1 MTAETREPRAV
12 GAEGAALLGG
22 TAVVPRQG
30 TESLTGVTR
39 HDLLAHQQAHGS
51 RPSYLGRTAELV
63 DALEQVRLTGRGG
76 GHFPVAAK
84 WRSVL
89 TAGRAGRVVVN
100 GAEGEPGSAKDAVL
114 LQTRPHLV
122 LDGLVSAMEAV
133 GAADGVVWLHAGAD
147 ATARSVRTALAERAA
162 AGLGD
167 PPVRV
172 LLAPD
177 RYLSGEATGIIRT
190 LEGGPTLPRFV
201 RDPAR
206 PWSDGHPP
214 VLVQNAETMGR
225 IGLVALHGADAY
237 RPTSLVT
244 VVSVTHRVVT
254 EVGSDVTIGDLVAAA
269 WTSPD
274 GLAPTAVLLG
284 GYGGSWVPWSTAQGL
299 RLDVDALR
307 AEGLSIGAGLIGPLP
322 ASACGLE
329 ESARLVRY
337 LAGQSARQ
345 CGPCVFG
352 LPAVADL
359 ALDLSAGTLSSA
371 GRRRLRTFMQ
381 EISGRGACR
390 HPDGALRMLT
400 SALTVF
406 SADVEQHRRGRTC
419 EAPAYAVLPIPEED
433 TRVRRA

>member
-1 MTAETREPRAV
+1 MITGSRAS
-12 GAEGAALLGG
+12 GAPVAGALLVDGA
-22 TAVVPRQG
+22 AVVPRLG
-30 TESLTGVTR
+30 TESLNGVAR
-39 HDLLAHQQAHGS
+39 ADLRAHRAAHGA
-51 RPSYLGRTAELV
+51 RASYAGRCDELV
-63 DALEQVRLTGRGG
+63 ADLETIRLTGRGG

-89 TAGRAGRVVVN
+89 AAGRAGRVVVN
-100 GAEGEPGSAKDAVL
+100 AAEGEPGSAKDAVL

-122 LDGLVSAMEAV
+122 LDGLASAVEAV
-133 GAADGVVWLHAGAD
+133 GAAEGVVWLHTGAE
-147 ATARSVRTALAERAA
+147 ATARSVRAALAERAE
-162 AGLGD
+162 AGVLD

-206 PWSDGHPP
+206 PWSDGHAP
-214 VLVQNAETMGR
+214 VLVQNAETMAR
-225 IGLVALHGADAY
+225 IGFVALHGPDGY

-244 VVSVTHRVVT
+244 VVNDGYRVVL
-254 EVGSDVTIGDLVAAA
+254 EVGADVTVGDLVSRT
-269 WTSPD
+269 WVSPD
-274 GLAPTAVLLG
+274 GLAPSAVLLG
-284 GYGGSWVPWSTAQGL
+284 GYGGSWVPWSAAYGL

-307 AEGLSIGAGLIGPLP
+307 TAGLSIGAGLVAPLP
-322 ASACGLE
+322 ATACGLE
-329 ESARLVRY
+329 ESARLLRY
-337 LAGQSARQ
+337 LAGESARQ

-359 ALDLSAGTLSSA
+359 VLDLSAGRLSSA
-371 GRRRLRTFMQ
+371 GRRRLRTFMH

-390 HPDGALRMLT
+390 HPDGALRMLA

-406 SADVEQHRRGRTC
+406 ADDVERHRRGRTC
-419 EAPAYAVLPIPEED
+419 EAPRFAVLPLPGED
-433 TRVRRA
+433 RHDRSA

>member
-1 MTAETREPRAV
+1 MIHDLPASGRA
-12 GAEGAALLGG
+12 ARSSASLLSGN
-22 TAVVPRQG
+22 AVVPRHG
-30 TESLTGVTR
+30 TESLTGVTP
-39 HDLLAHQQAHGS
+39 HDLRAHRSAHGD
-51 RPSYLGRTAELV
+51 RPSYAGRGDVLV
-63 DALEQVRLTGRGG
+63 ADLETVRLTGRGG

-89 TAGRAGRVVVN
+89 AAGRAGRVVVN
-100 GAEGEPGSAKDAVL
+100 AAEGEPGSAKDAVL

-122 LDGLVSAMEAV
+122 LDGLVSAMEVV
-133 GAADGVVWLHAGAD
+133 GATEGVVWLHAGAD
-147 ATARSVRTALAERAA
+147 ATARSVRHALAERAA

-214 VLVQNAETMGR
+214 VLVQNAETMAR
-225 IGLVALHGADAY
+225 IGLVALHGAAAY

-244 VVSVTHRVVT
+244 VVNDTHRVVA
-254 EVGSDVTIGDLVAAA
+254 EVGPELTVGDVVVAL

-274 GLAPTAVLLG
+274 GAAPSAVLLG
-284 GYGGSWVPWSTAQGL
+284 GYGGSWVSWSAARTL
-299 RLDVDALR
+299 RLDPDALR
-307 AEGLSIGAGLIGPLP
+307 EAGLSIGAGLIGPLP

-337 LAGQSARQ
+337 LADQSARQ

-352 LPAVADL
+352 LAAIADL
-359 ALDLSAGTLSSA
+359 ALDLSAGRLTSA
-371 GRRRLRTFMQ
+371 GRRRLRTFML
-381 EISGRGACR
+381 EVNGRGACR
-390 HPDGALRMLT
+390 HPDGALRMLA
-400 SALTVF
+400 SALAVF
-406 SADVEQHRRGRTC
+406 SADVERHRRGRTC
-419 EAPAYAVLPIPEED
+419 EARRFAVLPLPGEVVD
-433 TRVRRA
+433 AHR

>member
-1 MTAETREPRAV
+1 MTAATV
-12 GAEGAALLGG
+12 GTSSGVVGLLAG
-22 TAVVPRQG
+22 TAVVPRRG
-30 TESLTGVTR
+30 TESLTGVQR
-39 HDLLAHQQAHGS
+39 HDLGEHRAAHGA
-51 RPSYLGRTAELV
+51 RPSYVGRAEALV
-63 DALEQVRLTGRGG
+63 DALELVRLTGRGG

-89 TAGRAGRVVVN
+89 AAGRAGTVVVN
-100 GAEGEPGSAKDAVL
+100 AAEGEPGSAKDAVL

-122 LDGLVSAMEAV
+122 LDGLVSAIEAV
-133 GAADGVVWLHAGAD
+133 GAAAGVVWLHAGAD
-147 ATARSVRTALAERAA
+147 RTATSVRTALAERAA

-167 PPVRV
+167 PPVRI

-206 PWSDGHPP
+206 PWSAGHAP
-214 VLVQNAETMGR
+214 VLVQNAETMAR
-225 IGLVALHGADAY
+225 IGLVALRGPEHY

-244 VVSVTHRVVT
+244 VVSATHRVVT
-254 EVGSDVTIGDLVAAA
+254 EVGPETRLGDLVATA

-284 GYGGSWVPWSTAQGL
+284 GYGGSWVPWHVAHALT
-299 RLDVDALR
+299 LDVETLR
-307 AEGLSIGAGLIGPLP
+307 GAGLSLGAGLVGPLP
-322 ASACGLE
+322 ATACGLE

-359 ALDLSAGTLSSA
+359 ALDLSAGRLTAS
-371 GRRRLRTFMQ
+371 GRRRLATFMA
-381 EISGRGACR
+381 EIAGRGACR
-390 HPDGALRMLT
+390 HPDGALRMLA

-406 SADVEQHRRGRTC
+406 ADDVERHRRGRTC
-419 EAPAYAVLPIPEED
+419 EAPLFGVLPLPDEEVPHG
-433 TRVRRA
+433 RHA

>member
-1 MTAETREPRAV
+1 MMSQSHRPDVHHGSPT
-12 GAEGAALLGG
+12 LLGDG
-22 TAVVPRQG
+22 AAVVPRHG
-30 TESLTGVTR
+30 TEALTGIART
-39 HDLLAHQQAHGS
+39 DLRAHRAAHGV
-51 RPSYLGRTAELV
+51 RPSYLGRTDELV
-63 DALEQVRLTGRGG
+63 DALELVRLTGRGG

-89 TAGRAGRVVVN
+89 AAGRAGRVVVN
-100 GAEGEPGSAKDAVL
+100 AAEGEPGSAKDAVL

-133 GAADGVVWLHAGAD
+133 GAAEGVVWLHQGAD
-147 ATARSVRTALAERAA
+147 ATAASVRAALHERAE

-167 PPVRV
+167 PSVRI

-214 VLVQNAETMGR
+214 VLVQNAETMAR
-225 IGLVALHGADAY
+225 IGVVALHGAHDY

-244 VVSVTHRVVT
+244 VVNDSHRLVV
-254 EVGSDVTIGDLVAAA
+254 EVGPEVTIGELLAATWA
-269 WTSPD
+269 SPD
-274 GLAPTAVLLG
+274 GRAPSAVLLG
-284 GYGGSWVPWSTAQGL
+284 GYGGSWVPWSTAQAL

-307 AEGLSIGAGLIGPLP
+307 AEGLSLGAGLVGPLP
-322 ASACGLE
+322 ATACGLE

-359 ALDLSAGTLSSA
+359 CLELSAGRLSSS
-371 GRRRLRTFMQ
+371 GRRRLRTFMH

-390 HPDGALRMLT
+390 HPDGALRMLA

-406 SADVEQHRRGRTC
+406 SADVERHRRGRTC
-419 EAPAYAVLPIPEED
+419 DAPRFAILPLPEED
-433 TRVRRA
+433 RRARGA